1 MELEDW
7 LKLLP
12 WIIVL
17 IPTLFITYY
26 GIRAWR
32 NPAFKN
38 TFLAFVYNFISYLG
52 FIIMP
57 IKYLLR
63 KIRDVFLYLIPLHII
78 ERFSEMTGLDS
89 SKQHAWSPN
98 NLFTTMVIS
107 FVSIF
112 AILLYIWYSTQTGGL
127 LDGENASLKV
137 NGFAIAGFTFLVLFV
152 IYCFYI
158 FGKGKLDKKN
168 PENIFPSQG
177 TFRQQASWTL
187 KRSAS
192 FLKTLIL
199 LIIVLG
205 ILGAMLWYA
214 MTTPENAEWI
224 ASLMMILTG
233 IVILT
238 IVYFGIK
245 DLEIIKKLMKN
256 KVLQFIFHLIFL
268 IPCLIFEIVNY
279 IYNELKFTPQY
290 IYNILIFEII
300 FIALY
305 FVYPMIKDE
314 IAMFNP
320 FVEGG
325 GVEVQK
331 AELISIDQEKLL
343 IMKDIKKEKEKL
355 TTKYP
360 ILDSHNF
367 FNQIKEKSLLIEENN
382 DELENHIISYLCPAC
397 GPNPRDSTTTKL
409 TIKDRGNY
417 KATNITK
424 INEVK
429 EILKGKKNNN
439 GIIKNIAIL
448 EARLANLNDKAKN
461 LEAAIK
467 NGTGSLNTKIV
478 QMVPIYLNK
487 KLELANYKDL
497 RKGAEGNT
505 MALDDIRYNY
515 GLSFWFYL
523 HSNAPNFYE
532 NKDYEILNYSE
543 KPKVTYNPS
552 SNKLKITMK
561 DTRNEMESNAVASVY
576 EIKDVKLQKWNNLV
590 INYVN
595 GALDI
600 FLDAKLVA
608 TLPNSIPANPAD
620 NLTIGDEK
628 GLNGGI
634 CNIIFYDRRL
644 TKKKIEFNYELLKNK
659 NPPVL

>member
-52 FIIMP
+52 FIIIP
-57 IKYLLR
+57 IKYLFR

-78 ERFSEMTGLDS
+78 ERFSVMTGLDS
-89 SKQHAWSPN
+89 GKQHAWSPN

-107 FVSIF
+107 FISIF
-112 AILLYIWYSTQTGGL
+112 AILLYAWYSTQSGGS
-127 LDGENASLKV
+127 LDGENTSPSV
-137 NGFAIAGFTFLVLFV
+137 NGFAIAGFSFLVLFV
-152 IYCFYI
+152 IYAFYI

-199 LIIVLG
+199 LIIILGVLG
-205 ILGAMLWYA
+205 GMLWYA
-214 MTTPENAEWI
+214 MTSPENAEWI
-224 ASLMMILTG
+224 AGLMMVFTG
-233 IVILT
+233 IIILT
-238 IVYFGIK
+238 IIYFGIK

-279 IYNELKFTPQY
+279 IYNELKYTPQY
-290 IYNILIFEII
+290 VYNILIFEII

-320 FVEGG
+320 FVEGSSS
-325 GVEVQK
+325 EVQK
-331 AELISIDQEKLL
+331 AELITIDQEKLL

-367 FNQIKEKSLLIEENN
+367 FQQIKEKSLLIKENN

-397 GPNPRDSTTTKL
+397 GPTPRDPTTTKL
-409 TIKDRGNY
+409 TMKDKVNY
-417 KATNITK
+417 KNTNIRK

-429 EILKGKKNNN
+429 KILKGKKDED
-439 GIIKNIAIL
+439 GIIKKIAKL
-448 EARLANLNDKAKN
+448 QARLANLEDKRKN
-461 LEAAIK
+461 LEEAIK
-467 NGTGSLNTKIV
+467 NGNGGLNTKIV

-487 KLELANYKDL
+487 RYKLASYKEL
-497 RKGAEGNT
+497 RKSVEGSAL
-505 MALDDIRYNY
+505 ALDDIRYNY

-532 NKDYEILNYSE
+532 NKDYEILNYSN
-543 KPKVTYNPS
+543 KPKIAYNPS
-552 SNKLKITMK
+552 SNKLRVIME
-561 DTRNEMESNAVASVY
+561 DTRNQQNPNAVISVY

-600 FLDAKLVA
+600 FLDGKLVA
-608 TLPNSIPANPAD
+608 TIPNSIPLNPTD
-620 NLTIGDEK
+620 NLTTGDE